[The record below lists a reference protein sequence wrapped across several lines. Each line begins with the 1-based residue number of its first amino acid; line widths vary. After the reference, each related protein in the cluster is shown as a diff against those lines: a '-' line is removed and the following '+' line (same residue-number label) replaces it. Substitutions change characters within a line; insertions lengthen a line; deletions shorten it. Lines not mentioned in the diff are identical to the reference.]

1 MERGPLRDRG
11 SDPGEGRGDLEVSGG
26 REEGMDLLKKSFLLN
41 ISVYYF
47 VSGKHLSQ
55 HSLA

>member
-26 REEGMDLLKKSFLLN
+26 REEGRW
-41 ISVYYF
+41 
-47 VSGKHLSQ
+47 GRC
-55 HSLA
+55 